1 MLLATKRTRI
11 LECPGTYNENARGKR
26 RVRCYAARVLSQVA
40 SVPELAAALPRL
52 AAVAH
57 AGGAP
62 ALQASVFKNRT
73 RPDLRFDL
81 IGVGRAFAW
90 GNDARVWFE
99 RALQSCRALLVEVD
113 EARRAELLATF
124 DGTVLGAGEK
134 HLLLRG
140 ALRFPLIRIDDYP
153 SGVRP
158 IPADLTPIH
167 DVLLQFETRSVPYT
181 LGIVPGILNEPML
194 DFLASLRCMLPA
206 QHGFDHRYAK
216 YSARLIARGDPWN
229 QRGTV
234 GAFNEFRF
242 ATYGTVV
249 SKLRAGKELLEQRL
263 RKPVNTYIP
272 PCNVCDRTTSKALSR
287 LGFELCL
294 CDKPVASR
302 RVPVLGSDFYGRS
315 SEAELDARMETLCLH
330 TNWEWDVARA
340 GHGQALSAWIERVI
354 ELTNTKQRA
363 IEQLAERVRSNHY

>member
-1 MLLATKRTRI
+1 MCLR
-11 LECPGTYNENARGKR
+11 TYNENARGKR
-26 RVRCYAARVLSQVA
+26 RVRCYAARVLAQVA
-40 SVPELAAALPRL
+40 SVPELATALPRV

-57 AGGAP
+57 TGSAT
-62 ALQASVFKNRT
+62 ALNPSVFNSRA
-73 RPDLRFDL
+73 RPELRLDLL
-81 IGVGRAFAW
+81 AVGRTAAFH
-90 GNDARVWFE
+90 GDARGWFA
-99 RALQSCRALLVEVD
+99 RALQSCRALLVEV
-113 EARRAELLATF
+113 EPALRAELLASF
-124 DGTVLGAGEK
+124 DGAVLGAGEK
-134 HLLLRG
+134 RLLLRG

-167 DVLLQFETRSVPYT
+167 DVLMQFETRSVPYT
-181 LGIVPGILNEPML
+181 LGIVPGILNDRML
-194 DFLASLRCMLPA
+194 DFLGSLRCMLPA

-249 SKLRAGKELLEQRL
+249 SKLRAGKELLERRL
-263 RKPVNTYIP
+263 RKPVSTYIP
-272 PCNVCDRTTSKALSR
+272 PCNVCDRTTSKALQR

-315 SEAELDARMETLCLH
+315 ADAKLDARMETLCLH

-340 GHGQALSAWIERVI
+340 GNAQALSTWIERVV
-354 ELTNTKQRA
+354 ELTNAKQRA
-363 IEQLAERVRSNHY
+363 IELLAERVRSNLI

>member
-1 MLLATKRTRI
+1 
-11 LECPGTYNENARGKR
+11 
-26 RVRCYAARVLSQVA
+26 
-40 SVPELAAALPRL
+40 VPELAAALPRV
-52 AAVAH
+52 AAVAQ
-57 AGGAP
+57 AGAP
-62 ALQASVFKNRT
+62 ALPAGVFKDHA
-73 RPDLRFDL
+73 RPELRFDL
-81 IGVGRAFAW
+81 IAVGHTAAFR
-90 GNDARVWFE
+90 GDTRGWFA
-99 RALQSCRALLVEVD
+99 RALRSCRALLVEVD
-113 EARRAELLATF
+113 PTLRAELLATF
-124 DGTVLGAGEK
+124 DGLVLGAGTK

-158 IPADLTPIH
+158 IPADLSPIH

-181 LGIVPGILNEPML
+181 LGIVPGILDAQML
-194 DFLASLRCMLPA
+194 EFLSSLRCMLPA

-249 SKLRAGKELLEQRL
+249 SKLRAGKELLERRL
-263 RKPVNTYIP
+263 RKPVSTYIP
-272 PCNVCDRTTSKALSR
+272 PCNVCDRATSKALFR

-315 SEAELDARMETLCLH
+315 ADATPDASMETLCLH
-330 TNWEWDVARA
+330 TNWEWDVAR
-340 GHGQALSAWIERVI
+340 GGNREALSAWIERVI
-354 ELTNTKQRA
+354 ELTAEKQRA
-363 IEQLAERVRSNHY
+363 IELLAERVRSNVI

>member
-1 MLLATKRTRI
+1 
-11 LECPGTYNENARGKR
+11 
-26 RVRCYAARVLSQVA
+26 
-40 SVPELAAALPRL
+40 
-52 AAVAH
+52 
-57 AGGAP
+57 
-62 ALQASVFKNRT
+62 
-73 RPDLRFDL
+73 
-81 IGVGRAFAW
+81 
-90 GNDARVWFE
+90 
-99 RALQSCRALLVEVD
+99 LLVEVD
-113 EARRAELLATF
+113 PALRNELLATF
-124 DGTVLGAGEK
+124 DGALLGAGEK

-158 IPADLTPIH
+158 IPADLGPIH
-167 DVLLQFETRSVPYT
+167 DVLMQFEARSVPYT
-181 LGIVPGILNEPML
+181 LGIVPGILNEQML

-263 RKPVNTYIP
+263 RKPVSTYIP
-272 PCNVCDRTTSKALSR
+272 PCNVCDRTTSKALER

-294 CDKPVASR
+294 CDKPVAHQLGVGR
-302 RVPVLGSDFYGRS
+302 RARGQRAGVVRVDRARGR
-315 SEAELDARMETLCLH
+315 AHAAKAARH
-330 TNWEWDVARA
+330 RVARGARALQPDLRWASSAAIPCWRAPWQPWPPQLTAA
-340 GHGQALSAWIERVI
+340 GRGR
-354 ELTNTKQRA
+354 
-363 IEQLAERVRSNHY
+363 